1 MKIIACVGQ
10 KLPLQYGGYDPIWLK
25 FHN

>member
-1 MKIIACVGQ
+1 MKIISCVGQ
-10 KLPLQYGGYDPIWLK
+10 KLPRQYGGYDPIWLK